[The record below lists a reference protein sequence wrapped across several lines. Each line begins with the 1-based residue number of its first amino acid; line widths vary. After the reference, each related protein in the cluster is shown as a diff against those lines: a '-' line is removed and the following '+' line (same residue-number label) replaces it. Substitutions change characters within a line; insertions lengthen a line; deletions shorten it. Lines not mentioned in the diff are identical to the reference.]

1 MPIWV
6 VLLIILIITAGV
18 LAFLYYYG
26 KKMQTKQE
34 SQRAQLEAAAQN
46 VSMLV
51 IDKKRMKVKD
61 ADLPKM
67 VMEQLPKRYM
77 NAKMPIVKAKIGP
90 RIMSLIAEEEV
101 YDLIPVKAEIKA
113 SVSGIYILSI
123 RNFRNAE
130 VAPPEKKGFL
140 AKLRK
145 KQSEL
150 SKNKK

>member
-1 MPIWV
+1 MPVWA
-6 VLLIILIITAGV
+6 VLLIILVIMAGI
-18 LAFLYYYG
+18 LAALYFYG
-26 KKMQTKQE
+26 KKMQKKQE
-34 SQRAQLEAAAQN
+34 DNRAQLEAAAQN

-61 ADLPKM
+61 ADLPKI

-77 NAKMPIVKAKIGP
+77 NSKMPIVKAKIGP
-90 RIMSLIAEEEV
+90 KIMSLIAEEEV
-101 YDLIPVKAEIKA
+101 FDLIPVKAEIKA

-130 VAPPEKKGFL
+130 VAPPEKKGFM

-145 KQSEL
+145 KQADL
-150 SKNKK
+150 TKKQ

>member
-1 MPIWV
+1 MPGWII
-6 VLLIILIITAGV
+6 LLIILALMGGT
-18 LAFLYYYG
+18 LAFLYFYG
-26 KKMQTKQE
+26 KKMQDKQE

-46 VSMLV
+46 MSMLV

-61 ADLPKM
+61 ADLPKL

-90 RIMSLIAEEEV
+90 KIVSLIAEEEV
-101 YDLIPVKAEIKA
+101 FDLIPVKAEIKA
-113 SVSGIYILSI
+113 KVSGIYILSI

-130 VAPPEKKGFL
+130 VAPPEKKGFF

-145 KQSEL
+145 KTSEL
-150 SKNKK
+150 TKQK

>member
-1 MPIWV
+1 MPVWAI
-6 VLLIILIITAGV
+6 LLIILVIMIAV
-18 LAFLYYYG
+18 FAFLYYYG

-34 SQRAQLEAAAQN
+34 ENRAQLEAAAQN

-51 IDKKRMKVKD
+51 IDKKRMKIKD
-61 ADLPKM
+61 ADLPKI
-67 VMEQLPKRYM
+67 VMEQFPKRYM

-101 YDLIPVKAEIKA
+101 FDLIPVKAEIKA

-140 AKLRK
+140 AKIRK

-150 SKNKK
+150 LKKDK

>member
-1 MPIWV
+1 MPVWA
-6 VLLIILIITAGV
+6 VLLIILVIMIAV
-18 LAFLYYYG
+18 FAFLYYYG

-34 SQRAQLEAAAQN
+34 GQRAQLEAAAQN

-51 IDKKRMKVKD
+51 IDKKRMKIKD
-61 ADLPKM
+61 ADLPKI
-67 VMEQLPKRYM
+67 VMEQFPKRYM

-101 YDLIPVKAEIKA
+101 FDLIPVKAEIKA

-140 AKLRK
+140 AKIRR
-145 KQSEL
+145 KQSEIL
-150 SKNKK
+150 KKNK

>member
-1 MPIWV
+1 MPVWAI
-6 VLLIILIITAGV
+6 LLIIFVIMIAV
-18 LAFLYYYG
+18 FAFLYYYG

-34 SQRAQLEAAAQN
+34 ENRAQLEAAAQN

-51 IDKKRMKVKD
+51 IDKKRMKIKD
-61 ADLPKM
+61 ADLPKI
-67 VMEQLPKRYM
+67 VMEQFPKRYM

-101 YDLIPVKAEIKA
+101 FDLIPVKAEIKA

-130 VAPPEKKGFL
+130 VAPPEKKGFF
-140 AKLRK
+140 AKMRK
-145 KQSEL
+145 KQSEIL
-150 SKNKK
+150 KKN

>member
-1 MPIWV
+1 MPVWAV
-6 VLLIILIITAGV
+6 FLIVIAIMAATLAG
-18 LAFLYYYG
+18 LYFYG

-61 ADLPKM
+61 AGLPKIIM
-67 VMEQLPKRYM
+67 DQLPKRYM
-77 NAKMPIVKAKIGP
+77 NSKMPIVKAKIGP
-90 RIMSLIAEEEV
+90 KVMTLIAEEEV
-101 YDLIPVKAEIKA
+101 YDLIPIKAEIKA

-130 VAPPEKKGFL
+130 VAPPEKRGFL

-145 KQSEL
+145 KQADL
-150 SKNKK
+150 NQQK

>member
-1 MPIWV
+1 MPVWAI
-6 VLLIILIITAGV
+6 LLIIFVIMIAV
-18 LAFLYYYG
+18 FAFLYYYG

-34 SQRAQLEAAAQN
+34 ENRAQLEAAAQN

-51 IDKKRMKVKD
+51 IDKKRMNIKD
-61 ADLPKM
+61 AKLTKI
-67 VMEQLPKRYM
+67 VMEQFPKRYM

-101 YDLIPVKAEIKA
+101 FDLIPVKAEIKA

-140 AKLRK
+140 AKIRK

-150 SKNKK
+150 LKKDK

>member
-1 MPIWV
+1 MPVWAI
-6 VLLIILIITAGV
+6 LLIILVIMIAV
-18 LAFLYYYG
+18 FAFLYYYG

-34 SQRAQLEAAAQN
+34 ENRAQLEAAAQN

-51 IDKKRMKVKD
+51 IDKKRMKIKD
-61 ADLPKM
+61 ADLPKI
-67 VMEQLPKRYM
+67 VMEQFPKRYM

-101 YDLIPVKAEIKA
+101 FDLIPVKAEIKA

-140 AKLRK
+140 AKIRK

-150 SKNKK
+150 LKKHK

>member
-1 MPIWV
+1 MPGWII
-6 VLLIILIITAGV
+6 LLIILALMGGT
-18 LAFLYYYG
+18 LAFLYFYG
-26 KKMQTKQE
+26 KKMQDKQA

-46 VSMLV
+46 MSMLV

-61 ADLPKM
+61 ADLPKI

-90 RIMSLIAEEEV
+90 KIVSLIAEEEV
-101 YDLIPVKAEIKA
+101 FDLIPVKAEIKA
-113 SVSGIYILSI
+113 KVSGIYILSI

-130 VAPPEKKGFL
+130 VAPPEKKGFM

-145 KQSEL
+145 KTSEL
-150 SKNKK
+150 SKQK

>member
-1 MPIWV
+1 MPVWA
-6 VLLIILIITAGV
+6 VLLIILVIMAGI
-18 LAFLYYYG
+18 LATLYFYG
-26 KKMQTKQE
+26 KKMQQKQE
-34 SQRAQLEAAAQN
+34 DNRAQLEAAAQN

-61 ADLPKM
+61 ADLPKI

-77 NAKMPIVKAKIGP
+77 NSKMPIVKAKIGP
-90 RIMSLIAEEEV
+90 KIMSLIAEEEV
-101 YDLIPVKAEIKA
+101 FDLIPVKAEIKA

-130 VAPPEKKGFL
+130 VAPPEKKGFM

-145 KQSEL
+145 KQADL
-150 SKNKK
+150 TKKQ

>member
-1 MPIWV
+1 MPVWA
-6 VLLIILIITAGV
+6 VLLIILVIMAGI
-18 LAFLYYYG
+18 LAALYFYG
-26 KKMQTKQE
+26 KKMQQKQE
-34 SQRAQLEAAAQN
+34 DNRAQLEAAAQN

-61 ADLPKM
+61 ADLPKI

-77 NAKMPIVKAKIGP
+77 NSKMPIVKAKIGP
-90 RIMSLIAEEEV
+90 KIMSLIAEEEV
-101 YDLIPVKAEIKA
+101 FDLIPVKAEIKA

-130 VAPPEKKGFL
+130 VAPPEKKGFM

-145 KQSEL
+145 KQADL
-150 SKNKK
+150 TKKQ

>member
-1 MPIWV
+1 MPVWAI
-6 VLLIILIITAGV
+6 LLIILVIMIAV
-18 LAFLYYYG
+18 FAFLYYYG

-34 SQRAQLEAAAQN
+34 ENRAQLEAAAQN

-51 IDKKRMKVKD
+51 IDKKRMKIKD
-61 ADLPKM
+61 ADLPKI
-67 VMEQLPKRYM
+67 VMEQFPKRYM

-101 YDLIPVKAEIKA
+101 FDLIPVKAEIKA

-130 VAPPEKKGFL
+130 VTPPEKKGFL
-140 AKLRK
+140 AKIRK

-150 SKNKK
+150 LKKDK

>member
-1 MPIWV
+1 MPVWA
-6 VLLIILIITAGV
+6 VLLIILVIMAGILAV
-18 LAFLYYYG
+18 LYFYG
-26 KKMQTKQE
+26 KKMQQKQE
-34 SQRAQLEAAAQN
+34 DNRAQLEAAAQN

-61 ADLPKM
+61 ADLPKI

-77 NAKMPIVKAKIGP
+77 NSKMPIVKAKIGP
-90 RIMSLIAEEEV
+90 KIMSLIAEEEV
-101 YDLIPVKAEIKA
+101 FDLIPVKAEIKA

-130 VAPPEKKGFL
+130 VAPPEKKGFM

-145 KQSEL
+145 KQADL
-150 SKNKK
+150 TKKQ